1 MRTSRMMVLAVGVLA
16 AACSAAAQNPPTPA
30 PAQQVNPAP
39 PRPPKVDISKLK
51 FMAGCWAARV
61 DKDNDAEETWTMP
74 SENLLLSTTKYL
86 NKDFAP
92 TYDFNRIEVTDSGVV
107 MGILAK
113 GKPEDVYLM
122 KTLVDEYVM
131 FENTKKPFPQRVIY
145 RMASDGALIPRLEG
159 DGPSFEIRLHRVKCP
174 GADIKLRP

>member
-1 MRTSRMMVLAVGVLA
+1 MVLAVGVLA
-16 AACSAAAQNPPTPA
+16 AACSAAAQNPPAPAPA
-30 PAQQVNPAP
+30 PAQQANPAP

-86 NKDFAP
+86 KKDFA
-92 TYDFNRIEVTDSGVV
+92 TSYDFNRIEVTDSGVV
-107 MGILAK
+107 LGILAK

-122 KTLVDEYVM
+122 KTLVDEYMM